1 MSTTLNSNVETLS
14 NPLELPGE
22 DIFGEL
28 FNRRPFKIGHN
39 LNGHP
44 LLEMPR
50 LIELSKK
57 LPESQI
63 ECKQGRVNVNL
74 GNEKAPDNGLTPEET
89 VNQIDHC
96 NSWLLLKNVEVVDE
110 YRELI
115 DACLDQIRD
124 ITRNCAPGMY
134 LREGFIIVSSPR
146 TVTPYHLDPENNFLL
161 QIRGPKYVHMWD
173 PTDRVVASEED
184 VEKLFSR
191 GQRTLEFKDAYAALE
206 EKFELLPGEG
216 LHFPI
221 AAPHWV
227 ENGHEVSV
235 SLSIT
240 FRTDY
245 SARRESL
252 HRLNHKLRDWGIT
265 PKPFGE
271 SLFRDRLKYSMVRCA
286 RGVKKL
292 TGKGSQIRP
301 PYGPA

>member
-1 MSTTLNSNVETLS
+1 MSTTLNQTVETMS
-14 NPLELPGE
+14 NPLKLPAE

-44 LLEMPR
+44 LLELPR
-50 LIELSKK
+50 IIELSKQ
-57 LPESQI
+57 LPENQI
-63 ECKQGRVNVNL
+63 ECKLGRVSVNL
-74 GNEKAPDNGLTPEET
+74 GSVQAPDNGLTPEET
-89 VNQIDHC
+89 VNQIEQC
-96 NSWLLLKNVEVVDE
+96 NSWLLLKNVEVVKE
-110 YRELI
+110 YREMV
-115 DACLDQIRD
+115 DACLDQIGR
-124 ITRNCAPGMY
+124 IAQKTAPGMY
-134 LREGFIIVSSPR
+134 LREGFIIVSSPG

-161 QIRGPKYVHMWD
+161 QIRGPKYVHLWD

-184 VEKLFSR
+184 VEKLFSK
-191 GQRTLEFKDAYAALE
+191 GQRNLEFKESYVALE

-216 LHFPI
+216 LQFPI
-221 AAPHWV
+221 SAPHWV
-227 ENGHEVSV
+227 ENGPEASV

-252 HRLNHKLRDWGIT
+252 HRLNHKLRGWGIT
-265 PKPFGE
+265 PSPYGA
-271 SLFRDRLKYSMVRCA
+271 SPLRDELKYSLVRCA

-292 TGKGSQIRP
+292 TGKGQQIRP